1 MSLVHPR
8 IGPRRGRA
16 WARTWWGKAWQRAVE
31 EAAYDEVD
39 LRRAR
44 TLARGAAV
52 GGIVVDPGRARSAV
66 EDRDDLWSV
75 GLEVPVLDVDARA
88 ALVEVVAAEVGR
100 VAALLAGDLPH
111 DLVEHAEEAGVELL
125 PYGGELVASCTCS
138 AWVDPCPHALAVLL
152 QLGWLVEDDPL
163 LLVHLRGVERSA
175 LLADLHERAGAG
187 LADGDARGASVREQ
201 DDLLLETAVE
211 AAEQAARWLADLDD
225 PTDGGGCAQPDGP
238 GRIG

>member
-8 IGPRRGRA
+8 LGPRRGRP
-16 WARTWWGKAWQRAVE
+16 WARTWWGKAWLRAVE
-31 EAAYDEVD
+31 EAAYDEAD

-44 TLARGAAV
+44 TLARGGAV
-52 GGIVVDPGRARSAV
+52 GGIAVDAGAARSAV
-66 EDRDDLWSV
+66 EDRGDLWSV
-75 GLEVPVLDVDARA
+75 GLELPVLDDDTRE

-125 PYGGELVASCTCS
+125 PYGGELAATCTCS

-163 LLVHLRGVERSA
+163 LLMLLRGVERPA
-175 LLADLHERAGAG
+175 LLADLHSRTPSAAAWSPGE
-187 LADGDARGASVREQ
+187 SVRDQE
-201 DDLLLETAVE
+201 DLVLETAVE
-211 AAEQAARWLADLDD
+211 AAQEAARRLADLD
-225 PTDGGGCAQPDGP
+225 GP
-238 GRIG
+238 PPGT

>member
-31 EAAYDEVD
+31 EAAYDEAD

-52 GGIVVDPGRARSAV
+52 GGIAVDPGRARSAV
-66 EDRDDLWSV
+66 EDREDLWSV

-163 LLVHLRGVERSA
+163 LLVHLRGVERPA
-175 LLADLHERAGAG
+175 LLADLHERAGARP
-187 LADGDARGASVREQ
+187 ADGDARGASVREQ

-225 PTDGGGCAQPDGP
+225 PTDGGGCAHPDGP